1 MPSVH
6 TSLIPC
12 EDDRNERDQLSILN
26 SNDIDQIRRL
36 TSNYKCDFGCHFDKK
51 TRQEIEKAKQAQTK
65 LLLASAF
72 CVVFM
77 IAELTGGYIAHSI
90 ALMSDALHLLS
101 DCGGLMISVIA
112 LWMSQKEAT
121 NKLTYGYHRAEIVG
135 ALFSVFLIWG
145 LTLWLVYE
153 AIDRLLN
160 PQDVD
165 GEIMFIV
172 AICGI
177 CVNIAMSKILH
188 QGHHHGHN
196 HGHGHD
202 HHDHN
207 HDHNHDEEHE
217 HQQGHSQVNVRA

>member
-1 MPSVH
+1 MLKLYFTTYSYTADAMIQKSRKDDNMPSVH

-101 DCGGLMISVIA
+101 DCGGLMISVVA
-112 LWMSQKEAT
+112 LVSLPISVLFPFRMTQRFTS
-121 NKLTYGYHRAEIVG
+121 HFPVHF
-135 ALFSVFLIWG
+135 ALKCCI
-145 LTLWLVYE
+145 E
-153 AIDRLLN
+153 LLH
-160 PQDVD
+160 
-165 GEIMFIV
+165 
-172 AICGI
+172 
-177 CVNIAMSKILH
+177 SILH
-188 QGHHHGHN
+188 SIFCPLICELNFREFERMERIQYAFTALPDILAH
-196 HGHGHD
+196 
-202 HHDHN
+202 
-207 HDHNHDEEHE
+207 
-217 HQQGHSQVNVRA
+217 